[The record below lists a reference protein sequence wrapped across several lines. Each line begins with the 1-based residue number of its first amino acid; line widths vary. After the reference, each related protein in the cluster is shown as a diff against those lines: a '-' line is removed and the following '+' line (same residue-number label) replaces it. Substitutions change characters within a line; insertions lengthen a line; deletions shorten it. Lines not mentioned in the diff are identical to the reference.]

1 MDGVCM
7 NTVTSRSE
15 LVDTIKGQR
24 ALHSDK
30 KAGYVDSFLPWLTC
44 VAMLAALAMVFLYV
58 PNERVQGE
66 VQRIFYFHLPSAWM
80 AFLGFFIVAGASA
93 AFLWQGKRSADLLA
107 RAAAELG
114 MVFCSLVLL
123 TGPLWA
129 RPIWGVWWTWDPRLT
144 MTLVL
149 WLIYAAY
156 VLLRVFAGDNET
168 VARYAAVLG
177 IVGVIDIPLLYIS
190 IRLWRGIHPK
200 VEQMAPEMAW
210 TLLVCTAAFVC
221 VCLRGCCGS
230 GYAACTCATKSEP
243 CAST

>member
-1 MDGVCM
+1 M
-7 NTVTSRSE
+7 
-15 LVDTIKGQR
+15 KK
-24 ALHSDK
+24 HSPFNAVILD
-30 KAGYVDSFLPWLTC
+30 VILPWLTAA
-44 VAMLAALAMVFLYV
+44 AMLAALAMVFLYV
-58 PNERVQGE
+58 PNERVQGAA
-66 VQRIFYFHLPSAWM
+66 QRIFYIHLPSAWM

-107 RAAAELG
+107 QAAAEVG
-114 MVFCSLVLL
+114 MVFCTLVLL
-123 TGPLWA
+123 TGPIWA

-156 VLLRVFAGDNET
+156 VLLRVFAGDTET

-177 IVGVIDIPLLYIS
+177 IIGVIDIPILYIA

-210 TLLVCTAAFVC
+210 TLLVCTGAFVC
-221 VCLRGCCGS
+221 LFTWLLWLRLQS
-230 GYAACTCATKSEP
+230 SHLRNDIIALRQHIL
-243 CAST
+243 ASS